1 MLLLL
6 LFLLFNTMVFFNE
19 IKKTRLKRLSVSKG
33 RQIVFLNVNNHTAI
47 PLMVTVAGF
56 RLSAAAP
63 SGVS

>member
-1 MLLLL
+1 
-6 LFLLFNTMVFFNE
+6 MVFFNE
-19 IKKTRLKRLSVSKG
+19 KKINKTEKAFSLKKADKLF
-33 RQIVFLNVNNHTAI
+33 FLNVNNHTAI